1 MLRAWLSF
9 KTLKQKMS
17 ILGFIIKR
25 LTKPKKLKCWLK
37 QSQKV
42 GYKVYQSKRYWD
54 SIKLIKVDNLEPLEI
69 VPLEDQHKQAEELE
83 PETKL
88 LLWKLKYQL
97 N

>member
-1 MLRAWLSF
+1 
-9 KTLKQKMS
+9 
-17 ILGFIIKR
+17 
-25 LTKPKKLKCWLK
+25 
-37 QSQKV
+37 
-42 GYKVYQSKRYWD
+42 VYQSKRYWD

-88 LLWKLKYQL
+88 LLWRLKYQS